1 MRIHRA
7 SIALLMAFVFGTT
20 GAGQR
25 VGEIVDVAI
34 RRWNAG
40 GVVGGIAV
48 APDGHVWFSL
58 PAAVAI
64 GRLDPATGVIRT
76 YPLNGGVPSTIQVG
90 KDGSI
95 WFVPGEAGWISR
107 LNERNGKVDRIAID
121 GTAIVTKLAV
131 APNGNVWFAGPRL
144 GLLNARTLTASYPV
158 DVGQSVMNIAATPQG
173 SVFFIE
179 VGSHTIDEIDQRLL
193 HVASNV
199 LPPSFRL
206 DTISTAAAGAALF
219 TDAQR
224 GFVGVVNNGTGW
236 QEISIRPPGTNN
248 RVFGVSAGRDGYLWA
263 GVMMA
268 EGLAVLRL
276 NSSILNPSLED
287 RGRPRTQRFMIT
299 QGPVPQPA
307 MIAGNGSE
315 LWFISEGSPVI
326 TRVIGITAAERR

>member
-95 WFVPGEAGWISR
+95 WFVPGEAG
-107 LNERNGKVDRIAID
+107 
-121 GTAIVTKLAV
+121 
-131 APNGNVWFAGPRL
+131 
-144 GLLNARTLTASYPV
+144 
-158 DVGQSVMNIAATPQG
+158 
-173 SVFFIE
+173 
-179 VGSHTIDEIDQRLL
+179 
-193 HVASNV
+193 
-199 LPPSFRL
+199 
-206 DTISTAAAGAALF
+206 
-219 TDAQR
+219 
-224 GFVGVVNNGTGW
+224 
-236 QEISIRPPGTNN
+236 
-248 RVFGVSAGRDGYLWA
+248 
-263 GVMMA
+263 
-268 EGLAVLRL
+268 
-276 NSSILNPSLED
+276 
-287 RGRPRTQRFMIT
+287 
-299 QGPVPQPA
+299 
-307 MIAGNGSE
+307 
-315 LWFISEGSPVI
+315 
-326 TRVIGITAAERR
+326 